1 MIKNV
6 YSKYTVSIILGDITI
21 KVSNNI
27 KELTVSSIIFTDIFT
42 EITAN
47 TFRWISKIRG
57 INIETDYSQW

>member
-27 KELTVSSIIFTDIFT
+27 KELTVSSIIFTDIFM

-47 TFRWISKIRG
+47 MFRWISKIRG